1 MIVLDTNVLSELTRP
16 APAAAMTEW
25 LDLQAKS
32 ELVTTAVS
40 AAEMLAGVAR
50 LPPGKRRANLAATVA
65 AVLGVFDDRMLS
77 FDGRAAAEYAEIAAS
92 RIRKGRPIGILDAHI
107 AAICR
112 ARGAV
117 LATRNVKDFEG
128 VGVEVVNP
136 WTADLDADER

>member
-16 APAAAMTEW
+16 APAEAMTDW

-40 AAEMLAGVAR
+40 AAEMLTGVAK
-50 LPPGKRRANLAATVA
+50 LPAGKRQTNLAAIVA
-65 AVLGVFDDRMLS
+65 AVLDVFDSRMLP

-92 RIRKGRPIGILDAHI
+92 RIRKGRPIGIVDAQI

-112 ARGAV
+112 ARGAT
-117 LATRNVKDFEG
+117 LATRNVKDFDG

-136 WTADLDADER
+136 WTADLDAG